1 MLFFVY
7 ILLILL
13 ELFQIYTTV
22 SMRVVSCFVMSSRPW
37 AHGSHG
43 PVGKQRHPSLYG
55 VQWKLKEH
63 DLQIW
68 RPNLMGRIGQI

>member
-7 ILLILL
+7 ILLILFKIISIIHNSVY
-13 ELFQIYTTV
+13 EGCILFCHVILALG
-22 SMRVVSCFVMSSRPW
+22 SWISW
-37 AHGSHG
+37 ASWEA
-43 PVGKQRHPSLYG
+43 RHPSLYG
-55 VQWKLKEH
+55 VQSKLKEH